1 MSHSVPLPEL
11 LLVTP
16 EPDDASRFD
25 AFLVRLR
32 VALDAGISLVQL
44 RAKTLPANAYATF
57 AAQATTLCHAHGARL
72 ILNGPIDDPVAVGA
86 DGVHLS
92 SAQLMRMTQRPVAP
106 SMLLSAACHD
116 RDQLLHAERIGV
128 DLVTLS
134 PVLPTASHPGAP
146 TLGWQAFAHLCSQV
160 RVPVFALG
168 GMTRADVQ
176 TARTCGAQGI
186 AAISGLW
193 PAALSSASSSDI
205 R

>member
-1 MSHSVPLPEL
+1 MSSSASLPEL

-16 EPDDASRFD
+16 EPDDASQFD
-25 AFLVRLR
+25 AFLMRLR
-32 VALDAGISLVQL
+32 TALDAGISLVQL
-44 RAKTLPANAYATF
+44 RAKTLPAAAYAAL
-57 AAQATTLCHAHGARL
+57 AARAATLCHAHGARL

-92 SAQLMRMTQRPVAP
+92 SAQLMSLAQRPVALP
-106 SMLLSAACHD
+106 MLLSAACHD
-116 RDQLLHAERIGV
+116 RDQLLHAEHIGA

-146 TLGWQAFAHLCSQV
+146 TLGWPTFAHLCSEA
-160 RVPVFALG
+160 RVPIYALG
-168 GMTRADVQ
+168 GMTRADIQ

-193 PAALSSASSSDI
+193 PVASSTSTVT